1 MDSTSGPWE
10 VVEAERKVIQA
21 GLRWATS
28 SACLQGAPRPYEA
41 MGWGPRSPTGSS
53 WLLGRAVLVLMVQ
66 QTTQVSPVSVKVEV
80 NKPQV

>member
-10 VVEAERKVIQA
+10 VMEAERKVIQD

-28 SACLQGAPRPYEA
+28 SACVQEAPRPYEA
-41 MGWGPRSPTGSS
+41 MGWARSPTGSS
-53 WLLGRAVLVLMVQ
+53 WSLGRAVLVLMAQ
-66 QTTQVSPVSVKVEV
+66 QTAQESPVPVKVDV